1 MNTSQVPEFMVI
13 SAFRYALG
21 RTTYVVEECCDWLC
35 YNWSGLAEGV
45 QNIIKKELEAAFDSD
60 DWYSINHA
68 IAVYPG
74 ISPLGMHCDRSQWE
88 RVRKLYK

>member
-1 MNTSQVPEFMVI
+1 MNTSQVPAFMVI
-13 SAFRYALG
+13 GAFRYALG
-21 RTTYVVEECCDWLC
+21 RMTYVVEECCDWLC

-60 DWYSINHA
+60 DWYSINH
-68 IAVYPG
+68 VTG
-74 ISPLGMHCDRSQWE
+74 IRPLGMHYDRSQWE